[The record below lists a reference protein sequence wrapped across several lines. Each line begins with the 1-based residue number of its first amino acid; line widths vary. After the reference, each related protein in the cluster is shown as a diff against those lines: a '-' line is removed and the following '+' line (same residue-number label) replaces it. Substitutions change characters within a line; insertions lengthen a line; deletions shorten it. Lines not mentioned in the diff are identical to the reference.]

1 MLIFTANYFAQGKN
15 KVYFILSSYFLFVN
29 NLYRQC
35 PAVVLRRYMQRV
47 LVVEDSKVVQQV
59 LRHLSAHYLDVAIDF
74 AWSLAQGKEFIA
86 KHQYTLALV
95 DLTLPDAMD
104 GEVVKYTLEH
114 EIPTVVLTSTID
126 EYKRQQILE
135 LGVVDYVIK
144 DNRDSYHYAIKLVAQ
159 LLRNQGCKALIADD
173 SLLSRSLMRQMLE
186 KQLFDVQDAH
196 DGEQALKILKN
207 DPEIKLLLTDYAMP
221 TMDGFELVKAVRNI
235 RGRDDLAIIGLSGA
249 GKHGLSARFIKFGA
263 NDFLTKPFMNEEF
276 HCRVLQTMEQLA
288 LIADIKESAFR
299 DDLTNLYN
307 RRYFYQFAEKLL
319 KETSRNN
326 SLALL
331 DIDFF
336 KAIND
341 KFGHEAGDQAL
352 KQVAS
357 LLRSSFKD
365 FTVARVGG
373 EEFAIVLTDV
383 GLDQA
388 YPLLDAFRVRLS
400 EYEFVINGQVF
411 AITVSIGLTKFQNV
425 TLTSAMRLADKALY
439 QAKEQ
444 NRDCV
449 VRQN

>member
-1 MLIFTANYFAQGKN
+1 
-15 KVYFILSSYFLFVN
+15 
-29 NLYRQC
+29 
-35 PAVVLRRYMQRV
+35 MQRV

-59 LRHLSAHYLDVAIDF
+59 LRHLSAHYLDVAVDF
-74 AWSLAQGKEFIA
+74 AWSLAETKEFIA

-95 DLTLPDAMD
+95 DLTLPDAMN
-104 GEVVKYTLEH
+104 GEVVKYTLDQM
-114 EIPTVVLTSTID
+114 IPTVVLTSTID

-144 DNRDSYHYAIKLVAQ
+144 DNRDSYHYAVKLVAQ

-173 SLLSRSLMRQMLE
+173 SRLSRSLMKQMLE

-221 TMDGFELVKAVRNI
+221 IMDGFELVKAVRNF

-276 HCRVLQTMEQLA
+276 HCRVLQTMEQLS

-299 DDLTNLYN
+299 DDLTSLYN
-307 RRYFYQFAEKLL
+307 RRYFYQFAEKRL

-383 GLDQA
+383 DLDQA
-388 YPLLDAFRVRLS
+388 YPLLEAFRVRLS
-400 EYEFVINGQVF
+400 EYDFVINGDAF

-444 NRDCV
+444 SRDCV

>member
-1 MLIFTANYFAQGKN
+1 
-15 KVYFILSSYFLFVN
+15 
-29 NLYRQC
+29 
-35 PAVVLRRYMQRV
+35 MQRV

-59 LRHLSAHYLDVAIDF
+59 LRHLSAHYLDVAVDF
-74 AWSLAQGKEFIA
+74 AWSLAETKEFIA

-95 DLTLPDAMD
+95 DLTLPDAMN
-104 GEVVKYTLEH
+104 GEVVKYTLAQA
-114 EIPTVVLTSTID
+114 IPTVVLTSTID

-144 DNRDSYHYAIKLVAQ
+144 DNRDSYHYAVKLVAQ

-173 SLLSRSLMRQMLE
+173 SVLSRSLMKQMLE

-221 TMDGFELVKAVRNI
+221 TMDGFELVKAVRNF

-276 HCRVLQTMEQLA
+276 HCRVLQTMEQLS

-307 RRYFYQFAEKLL
+307 RRYFYQFAEQLL
-319 KETSRNN
+319 KETSSNN

-373 EEFAIVLTDV
+373 EEFAVVLTN
-383 GLDQA
+383 LDLEQA
-388 YPLLDAFRVRLS
+388 YSLLEAFRVRLS
-400 EYEFVINGQVF
+400 EYDFVINGDVF

-444 NRDCV
+444 SRDCV
-449 VRQN
+449 VRQS